1 MNPSLRSKL
10 QTLDRCLGLAELAAL
25 VSMSPYHLAR
35 LFKDSTGVP
44 PHRFI
49 ARQRIARPHI
59 PGDAGPVHR
68 ADLANSGISGPRVT
82 SPRCSAASRASRRE
96 DTERGMCKQTGP
108 AGKGGEMDFTAIVA
122 ERTYEALGMVEQRPP
137 FPRKTIDRDAAL
149 VDQLRRGD
157 AWAAEA
163 LVGTYGDRVYRLAL
177 RITGNASDAEEVVQ
191 DALWTVSRKID
202 TFRGTAAFGSWV
214 HRITANAAYD
224 KLRGRRSKR
233 HQVSWEDLVPPVDD
247 NGQHAEVA
255 VDWSRK
261 LTDPAIE
268 GELKGLLCRAI
279 YELPADLRT
288 IFLLHDVE
296 GLSSPEIARTL
307 HVKLAAITS
316 RVHRARLFLRR
327 RLADYVG
334 AGLDVSNSCGK
345 QSLMALTREG
355 LHRNAD
361 DR

>member
-1 MNPSLRSKL
+1 MARTASVVERAYQEPGAEKQPS
-10 QTLDRCLGLAELAAL
+10 
-25 VSMSPYHLAR
+25 R
-35 LFKDSTGVP
+35 L
-44 PHRFI
+44 
-49 ARQRIARPHI
+49 
-59 PGDAGPVHR
+59 
-68 ADLANSGISGPRVT
+68 
-82 SPRCSAASRASRRE
+82 
-96 DTERGMCKQTGP
+96 
-108 AGKGGEMDFTAIVA
+108 
-122 ERTYEALGMVEQRPP
+122 
-137 FPRKTIDRDAAL
+137 PRKSVDPDAAL

-157 AWAAEA
+157 TGAAEA
-163 LVGTYGDRVYRLAL
+163 LVGAYGNRVYRLAI

-191 DALWTVSRKID
+191 DVLWTASRKID
-202 TFRGTAAFGSWV
+202 TFQGAAAFGSRV

-224 KLRGRRSKR
+224 KLRGRRTKR
-233 HQVSWEDLVPPVDD
+233 HEVSWEDLVPPFDD

-279 YELPADLRT
+279 DELPADLRT

-307 HVKLAAITS
+307 HLKLAAITS

-355 LHRNAD
+355 LHRNGD